1 MKEASKMKKFKLFI
15 DQQKEEKWL
24 NELIQKGLVCKK
36 ISSFGVYY
44 FEKTKLH
51 KQAIRL
57 DFQSFK
63 SEEMYQQYILLH
75 EDFGWKHIGGS
86 RWSSL
91 QYWLKPT
98 DGLDELY
105 SDNASEKFLLERLVK
120 YYGACTFFFIILTMG
135 LFNNTLQYTNLKSAY
150 FTPGL
155 WDKEG
160 TAFLFALLFETPF
173 ALLRFS
179 SPWFIIICS
188 IVFTMTY
195 LKYKKKLEKTV

>member
-1 MKEASKMKKFKLFI
+1 MKKFRLFI

-24 NELIQKGLVCKK
+24 NEMIQKGWVCRR
-36 ISSFGVYY
+36 ISSFGVYN
-44 FEKTKLH
+44 FEKINH
-51 KQAIRL
+51 FEQAIRL

-63 SEEMYQQYILLH
+63 SKDMYQQYTLLH

-105 SDNASEKFLLERLVK
+105 SDNASEKCYLERLVK
-120 YYGACTFFFIILTMG
+120 YYGACTFLFIILTVG
-135 LFNNTLQYTNLKSAY
+135 LFNNALQYTNLKSAY

-160 TAFLFALLFETPF
+160 TAFIFAFLFETPF
-173 ALLRFS
+173 ALLRFG
-179 SPWFIIICS
+179 SPWFIIICG
-188 IVFTMTY
+188 IAFTTTY
-195 LKYKKKLEKTV
+195 LKYKKELEKTA